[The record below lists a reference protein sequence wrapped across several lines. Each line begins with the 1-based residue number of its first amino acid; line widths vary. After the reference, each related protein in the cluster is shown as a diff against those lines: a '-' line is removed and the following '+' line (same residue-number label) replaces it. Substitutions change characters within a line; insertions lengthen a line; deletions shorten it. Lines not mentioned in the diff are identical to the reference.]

1 MEWPFP
7 PLSGDARRSYSG
19 LTTQEKLTFTG
30 AVCAHTDWESQTLE
44 MLTRK
49 KKSPDDSIYCF
60 LEIRLIFM
68 QRIMVNKMNYKCY
81 RWMKIKGADNEKKSY
96 IHHVVF
102 SWGFKKENTD

>member
-30 AVCAHTDWESQTLE
+30 AVCAHTDWESQALE

-49 KKSPDDSIYCF
+49 KKIS
-60 LEIRLIFM
+60 
-68 QRIMVNKMNYKCY
+68 
-81 RWMKIKGADNEKKSY
+81 RWFHILLSRNQANLHAKDNGE
-96 IHHVVF
+96 
-102 SWGFKKENTD
+102 